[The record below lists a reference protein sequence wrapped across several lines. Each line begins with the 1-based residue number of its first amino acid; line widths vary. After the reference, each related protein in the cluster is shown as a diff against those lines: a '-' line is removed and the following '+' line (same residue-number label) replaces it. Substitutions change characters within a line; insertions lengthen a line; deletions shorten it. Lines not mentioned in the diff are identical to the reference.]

1 MIDFQE
7 RKFVDYLI
15 ETIYDI
21 EIDEIKDNEDIEKY
35 KDYVLY
41 TLSESKLRNIL
52 KLDCCKYWDDE
63 ILDCVYEAK
72 LEWNGEYYKEELIEY
87 LKWTLV
93 NYMIE
98 NNDIQTEIIMDFY
111 KSFRRKEIINK
122 LLESIQT
129 KN

>member
-1 MIDFQE
+1 MKDFNKK
-7 RKFVDYLI
+7 KFVDYLI
-15 ETIYDI
+15 QTIYDI
-21 EIDEIKDNEDIEKY
+21 EIDEIKHNEDIEKY

-52 KLDCCKYWDDE
+52 RLDCCKYWDDE
-63 ILDCVYEAK
+63 ILDIVYEAG

-87 LKWTLV
+87 LKWTLT

-111 KSFRRKEIINK
+111 KSFKRKEIISK
-122 LLESIQT
+122 LLQSLEI